1 MAERSSPSSDWSA
14 AAVPPVGWR
23 PLAELVGLGRL
34 GACLKSVQLLDFQ
47 LLLERFVDELA
58 PVLVAPDS
66 PLLAA
71 AGPAV
76 ALVVAAAEVKLIV
89 AGLLLVAPLESPP
102 TADSVTAGCT
112 ALY

>member
-1 MAERSSPSSDWSA
+1 MAERSSPSSDWSV

-23 PLAELVGLGRL
+23 PLAELVGLGRR
-34 GACLKSVQLLDFQ
+34 ACLKSVQLLPADFQ
-47 LLLERFVDELA
+47 LLLERFADELA

-66 PLLAA
+66 PLLA

>member
-1 MAERSSPSSDWSA
+1 MAERSSPSSDWSV

-23 PLAELVGLGRL
+23 PLAELVGLGRR
-34 GACLKSVQLLDFQ
+34 ACLKSVQLLDFQ
-47 LLLERFVDELA
+47 LLLERFADELA